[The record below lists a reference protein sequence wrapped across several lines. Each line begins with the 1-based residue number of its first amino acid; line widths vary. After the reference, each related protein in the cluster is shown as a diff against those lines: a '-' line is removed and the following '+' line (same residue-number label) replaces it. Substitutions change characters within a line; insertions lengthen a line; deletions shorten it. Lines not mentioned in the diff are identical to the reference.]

1 MKASKYDLI
10 VIGSGPSGQKGA
22 IAAAKLGKSVAI
34 IDRTDML
41 GGVSLHTGTIPS
53 KTFREAVL
61 HLTGFRQRAFYGKDY
76 SPKEKLDRNDF
87 RIRVQAVLER
97 EIHTVRAQ
105 LVRNNVELLNGLAR
119 FLDSHT
125 IEFDS
130 PNRKII
136 VKGEKILIACGTR
149 PAHNPSVP
157 VDGKRVS
164 IYSVIRLRL
173 KRGKWFLPWF
183 TN

>member
-53 KTFREAVL
+53 KTFREAVM

-76 SPKEKLDRNDF
+76 SLKEKLDRSDF

-97 EIHTVRAQ
+97 EIHTVKAQ
-105 LVRNNVELLNGLAR
+105 LLRNDVEM
-119 FLDSHT
+119 
-125 IEFDS
+125 
-130 PNRKII
+130 
-136 VKGEKILIACGTR
+136 LIDWHGFSIRTR
-149 PAHNPSVP
+149 LSLIPLMGNNCQ
-157 VDGKRVS
+157 R
-164 IYSVIRLRL
+164 
-173 KRGKWFLPWF
+173 
-183 TN
+183 